1 MQYAVTLMRK
11 WGRTLVVAWLILV
24 LGVHSVWAAPALEE
38 KLGPARM
45 NWQTRVLIARGEA
58 EFGLGNEANDQTSRQ
73 TQIRQARLRTR
84 RSLWQGLLR
93 VRVDNDLRVEDIIQ
107 DNPDQAK
114 ALREHVHTSHIRQV
128 SGPKA
133 KEISDF
139 TDQVKRTLTYEARF
153 HLTGQRAALC
163 IPSSV
168 WYEEQELSAP
178 EVNATVE
185 ETDASYTGLVVDA
198 RGLGG
203 KAALICRLFDEQ
215 GHLVYGP
222 SLVSRQIG
230 EEKGMVG
237 YASSLQ
243 RARSSS
249 RAGDAPLV
257 VRARSRHSDSR
268 TEFVVPASEV
278 HSAWPAGTGE
288 VFRQG
293 KVIILLQ
300 EEDGDQV
307 VEYPLDQ
314 S

>member
-1 MQYAVTLMRK
+1 MRI
-11 WGRTLVVAWLILV
+11 WGLTWVVACLILL
-24 LGVHSVWAAPALEE
+24 LGVHSAWAASALGE

-45 NWQTRVLIARGEA
+45 NWQTRILIAWGEA
-58 EFGLGNEANDQTSRQ
+58 EFGLGNEAKDQTNRQ
-73 TQIRQARLRTR
+73 TQIRRARLRAR

-93 VRVDNDLRVEDIIQ
+93 VRVDNDLTVEERMQ
-107 DNPDQAK
+107 DNPDQARS
-114 ALREHVHTSHIRQV
+114 LREYVHTSHIRQV
-128 SGPKA
+128 SGPKS
-133 KEISDF
+133 KEIRDS
-139 TDQVKRTLTYEARF
+139 TDQVNGTLTYEARF
-153 HLTGQRAALC
+153 PLNGQRAALC

-168 WYEEQELSAP
+168 WYEEHELSVS
-178 EVNATVE
+178 EVNATGE
-185 ETDASYTGLVVDA
+185 EPGTSYTGLVVDA

-215 GHLVYGP
+215 GRLVYGP

-257 VRARSRHSDSR
+257 VRAHSRHADSR
-268 TEFVVPASEV
+268 TEFVVPGSEI
-278 HSAWPAGTGE
+278 HSAWPAGTGK

-293 KVIILLQ
+293 RVIILLQ
-300 EEDGDQV
+300 EEDGDHV
-307 VEYPLDQ
+307 VEYPLD
-314 S
+314 

>member
-1 MQYAVTLMRK
+1 MQYKGTLISIRGLA
-11 WGRTLVVAWLILV
+11 WVVACLIL
-24 LGVHSVWAAPALEE
+24 LQGDHSVWAAQTLGE

-45 NWQTRVLIARGEA
+45 NWQTRTLIARGEA
-58 EFGLGNEANDQTSRQ
+58 GYVLENVGGDQSRQ
-73 TQIRQARLRTR
+73 QTQVRKARLQAM
-84 RSLWQGLLR
+84 RSLWQGLLQ
-93 VRVDNDLRVEDIIQ
+93 VRVDNDLRVEDRVQ
-107 DNPDQAK
+107 ENPDQARV
-114 ALREHVHTSHIRQV
+114 LRAYVHASHIKQV
-128 SGPKA
+128 SGPKNA
-133 KEISDF
+133 EILDA
-139 TDQVKRTLTYEARF
+139 TDQEMGTLTFEARF
-153 HLTGQRAALC
+153 PLTGQRAAQC

-185 ETDASYTGLVVDA
+185 DTGTSYTGLIVDA

-215 GHLVYGP
+215 DRLVYGP

-230 EEKGMVG
+230 EEKGMVE

-243 RARSSS
+243 SARASS

-257 VRARSRHSDSR
+257 VRARSRHADSR
-268 TEFVVPASEV
+268 TEFVVPGSEV

-288 VFRQG
+288 VFRRG

-300 EEDGDQV
+300 EEDGDHV
-307 VEYPLDQ
+307 VEYPLD
-314 S
+314 